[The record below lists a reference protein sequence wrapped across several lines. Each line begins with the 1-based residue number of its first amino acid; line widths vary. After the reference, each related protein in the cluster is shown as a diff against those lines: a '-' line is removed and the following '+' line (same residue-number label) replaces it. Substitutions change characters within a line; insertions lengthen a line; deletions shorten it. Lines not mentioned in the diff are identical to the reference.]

1 MADINS
7 DLLLAE
13 CRELLIAD
21 SGEWLGINDAA
32 SRPRLFLRL
41 DRCSVFVGE
50 GIMSFDGRTP
60 FAEDERVIAEIDK
73 ALAGMTPGDILQAF
87 PIYARRIHL
96 KRFLAH
102 YELFRMVM
110 DLPGDI
116 VELGV
121 FHGVSL
127 MSWANFLEIRC
138 MGDRQRRVWGFDS
151 FTGLSELAPQDGMAD
166 ANVGKIKGGYGAHAF
181 GLEVAIKIFDSDR
194 FIPHKARVE
203 LVAGDICETVPQWV
217 INNPGVRI
225 SLLHFDCDLYKPTL
239 TALKALWPLVVSGG
253 VVAFDEYAI
262 APWEGESRAV
272 DEFFETVQ
280 LRRFT
285 WSSNPGAY
293 VVKP

>member
-1 MADINS
+1 
-7 DLLLAE
+7 
-13 CRELLIAD
+13 
-21 SGEWLGINDAA
+21 
-32 SRPRLFLRL
+32 
-41 DRCSVFVGE
+41 
-50 GIMSFDGRTP
+50 MSFDGRTA
-60 FAEDERVIAEIDK
+60 FTFDDQIDDVIDGALEDIKPADVLK
-73 ALAGMTPGDILQAF
+73 AF
-87 PIYARRIHL
+87 PVYARRIHL

-102 YELFRMVM
+102 YELFRMVV

-138 MGDRQRRVWGFDS
+138 MGDRQRKVWGFDS
-151 FTGLSELAPQDGMAD
+151 FEGLSSLDDKDGAPDKR
-166 ANVGKIKGGYGAHAF
+166 VGKVEGGYRTVDYPIKH
-181 GLEVAIKIFDSDR
+181 AIKIFDKDR
-194 FIPHKARVE
+194 FIPHKPRVE
-203 LVAGDICETVPQWV
+203 LVSGDICETVPQWV
-217 INNPGVRI
+217 KDNPGVRI
-225 SLLHFDCDLYKPTL
+225 SLLHFDCDLYRPTL

-262 APWEGESRAV
+262 APWEGESKAV

>member
-1 MADINS
+1 
-7 DLLLAE
+7 
-13 CRELLIAD
+13 
-21 SGEWLGINDAA
+21 
-32 SRPRLFLRL
+32 
-41 DRCSVFVGE
+41 
-50 GIMSFDGRTP
+50 MSFDGRTP

-87 PIYARRIHL
+87 PIYARRVHL

-102 YELFRMVM
+102 YELFQKVV

-121 FHGVSL
+121 YHGISL

-151 FTGLSELAPQDGMAD
+151 FEGLGDLAPEDGTGD
-166 ANVGKIKGGYGAHAF
+166 AGVGKIAGGYTGNEAA
-181 GLEVAIKIFDSDR
+181 VRTAIDIFDADR
-194 FIPHKARVE
+194 FIPYKARVK
-203 LVAGDICETVPQWV
+203 LVRGDICETVPRWV
-217 INNPGVRI
+217 KDNPGVRI
-225 SLLHFDCDLYKPTL
+225 SLLHFDCDLYRPTL

-253 VVAFDEYAI
+253 VVAFDEYGI
-262 APWEGESRAV
+262 PPWEGESKAV